1 MARADAA
8 MTTQPWARLSLSGQD
23 SMLSGIDGLPGAL
36 PIAPG
41 IERLRR
47 EQFPPRL
54 PLAWVMENAIAAIE
68 DELARVPRHLHGLA
82 LASDDPAVQ
91 AIAGA
96 AGIVGLPA
104 MLGRDAVEHV
114 FARLSAVALGRP
126 AASEGLPES
135 NDFIAALLLVRE
147 LMHHLDI
154 PAIRVGSG

>member
-1 MARADAA
+1 MFRVICMAWRWPS
-8 MTTQPWARLSLSGQD
+8 T
-23 SMLSGIDGLPGAL
+23 
-36 PIAPG
+36 
-41 IERLRR
+41 
-47 EQFPPRL
+47 
-54 PLAWVMENAIAAIE
+54 
-68 DELARVPRHLHGLA
+68 
-82 LASDDPAVQ
+82 AVQ

-135 NDFIAALLLVRE
+135 TDFIAALLLVRE

-154 PAIRVGSG
+154 PAIRLGSG